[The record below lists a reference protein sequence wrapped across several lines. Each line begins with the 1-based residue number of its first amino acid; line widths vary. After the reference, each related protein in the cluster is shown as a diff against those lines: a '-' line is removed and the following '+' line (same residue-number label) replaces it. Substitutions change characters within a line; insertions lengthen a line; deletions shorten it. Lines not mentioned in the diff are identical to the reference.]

1 MIRFIVEGIFVVVFI
16 DCKLVGIMI
25 IVLGLRES
33 FGLCIF
39 GGVFLSIERFGL
51 RRRFLKYV
59 VV

>member
-1 MIRFIVEGIFVVVFI
+1 MVEGVRVVVFI
-16 DCKLVGIMI
+16 DCKFVGRMI